1 MEPTIFV
8 RNVALTPRL
17 RQYVDKKM
25 ERLDRY
31 MPNLMELRVDLSE
44 QNARNANERQVAQV
58 TVRDTRGA
66 IIRAEE
72 RHSDIFAA
80 IDLVVDKLS
89 RQMKRYSGKRL
100 RNRRAGSTTIEET
113 DLVQEIEP
121 ALPEGLSLAE
131 ELEDGESMTLVR
143 QKKFSMRPMT
153 ADEAI
158 EQMELL
164 SHDFYVFFNIDAEA
178 VNVIYRRRDN
188 HYGLLQPD
196 LQ

>member
-8 RNVALTPRL
+8 RNLALTPRL

-44 QNARNANERQVAQV
+44 QNARNASERQVAQV
-58 TVRDTRGA
+58 TVRDARGA

-89 RQMKRYSGKRL
+89 RQMTRYSGKRL
-100 RNRRAGSTTIEET
+100 RNRRAGSPTIEET
-113 DLVQEIEP
+113 DLVQDIDSPIME
-121 ALPEGLSLAE
+121 SDSFAE
-131 ELEDGESMTLVR
+131 EDSETMDLVR
-143 QKKFSMRPMT
+143 HKRFSMRPMT
-153 ADEAI
+153 SDEAI
-158 EQMELL
+158 DQMELVG
-164 SHDFYVFFNIDAEA
+164 HDFYVFFNIDESA
-178 VNVIYRRRDN
+178 VNVVYRRRDN

-196 LQ
+196 LT